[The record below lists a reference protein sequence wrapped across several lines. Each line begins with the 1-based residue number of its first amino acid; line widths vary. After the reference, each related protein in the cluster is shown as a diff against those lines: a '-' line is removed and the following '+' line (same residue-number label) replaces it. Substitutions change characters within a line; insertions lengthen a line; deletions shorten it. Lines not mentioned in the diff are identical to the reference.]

1 MRLPVDDEIYNVDA
15 VWLGPPRNTLPWR
28 ARYVAY
34 GVGLV
39 VFVLLQAVERRLGI
53 GLGFFSM
60 AYSVLATVGLT
71 RLILNVVDHDRP
83 LASVL
88 AAFVHEVGAPREST
102 KSVVY
107 VFRPAQVSAVPVRL
121 SRAQR
126 RGMPD
131 DVRAGETSTKQ
142 IRTGESA

>member
-1 MRLPVDDEIYNVDA
+1 MRLPVDDEIYNVNA

-60 AYSVLATVGLT
+60 AYSLLATVGLT
-71 RLILNVVDHDRP
+71 RLVLSVVDHDRP
-83 LASVL
+83 LGSVL
-88 AAFVHEVGAPREST
+88 AAFAHEVDAPREST
-102 KSVVY
+102 KGTHHTY
-107 VFRPAQVSAVPVRL
+107 RPARVQAVPARP
-121 SRAQR
+121 SQAPRRA
-126 RGMPD
+126 M
-131 DVRAGETSTKQ
+131 
-142 IRTGESA
+142 RTGERA

>member
-1 MRLPVDDEIYNVDA
+1 VRLPVDDEIYNVNA

-60 AYSVLATVGLT
+60 AYSMLATVGLT
-71 RLILNVVDHDRP
+71 RLILSVVDHDRP
-83 LASVL
+83 LGSVL
-88 AAFVHEVGAPREST
+88 AAFAHEVDAPREST
-102 KSVVY
+102 KPAVHTY
-107 VFRPAQVSAVPVRL
+107 RPGQVPVVAARPCRVRR
-121 SRAQR
+121 RA
-126 RGMPD
+126 
-131 DVRAGETSTKQ
+131 
-142 IRTGESA
+142 IRTRETT

>member
-34 GVGLV
+34 AVGLV

-53 GLGFFSM
+53 GLGFFSL

-71 RLILNVVDHDRP
+71 RLILGVVDHDRP
-83 LASVL
+83 LTSVL
-88 AAFVHEVGAPREST
+88 SAFANEVGAPRESAKGT
-102 KSVVY
+102 HHTY
-107 VFRPAQVSAVPVRL
+107 RPARVSAVLAPP

-126 RGMPD
+126 RVM
-131 DVRAGETSTKQ
+131 RKEETLQ
-142 IRTGESA
+142 

>member
-1 MRLPVDDEIYNVDA
+1 MRLPVDDEIYNVNA

-60 AYSVLATVGLT
+60 AYSLLATVGLT
-71 RLILNVVDHDRP
+71 RLILSVVDHDRP
-83 LASVL
+83 LGSVL
-88 AAFVHEVGAPREST
+88 AAFAHEVDAPREST
-102 KSVVY
+102 KPAVHTY
-107 VFRPAQVSAVPVRL
+107 RPGQVPAVAAP
-121 SRAQR
+121 A
-126 RGMPD
+126 
-131 DVRAGETSTKQ
+131 RAG
-142 IRTGESA
+142 